1 MSKEIKIPDARLA
14 NVFNEEVVKEIV
26 KPTAS
31 TDNQNSEIDTVDKK
45 TFILTKKVNNEYDR
59 IRKQEDNLAKFG
71 ELTLKPN
78 AEAVQEIVDKQKE
91 YFEFARQSKVFL
103 HEGFNK
109 KVPFFPR
116 NLIMMGAKTGSG
128 KTTIVS
134 NICYHTVLQGGRV
147 LVITNEEV
155 PGDFYSRIACLF
167 KGWAYRNHDDMTP
180 EQADTITDMIT
191 VLSQRISV
199 VDDNY
204 GGLDG
209 VTTSP
214 EGLRTLLDRVISKAD
229 GEFDC
234 VLIDYYQGFFRSLQ
248 DKSMNRY
255 DVQENVSELLYN
267 YKDRIPCPLVI
278 LSQLKELTDEKTP
291 FKERIEGRKV
301 ILNKATCAIEVIAE
315 PENMRTSFSIKKARY
330 AGTLGE
336 TVYSGFDKGKY
347 IPYTKEFAMKQ
358 LMKQEQKDRAKVMGK
373 VFEGKEK

>member
-1 MSKEIKIPDARLA
+1 MSEEIKVPDARLA
-14 NVFNEEVVKEIV
+14 AVFDTAVVQDTTKEPPIV
-26 KPTAS
+26 EK
-31 TDNQNSEIDTVDKK
+31 DQVDTVDKK
-45 TFILTKKVNNEYDR
+45 TYILTKKVNNEYER
-59 IRKQEDNLAKFG
+59 IKKQEANLSNFDNL
-71 ELTLKPN
+71 TLSPDEEEVKN
-78 AEAVQEIVDKQKE
+78 IVKRQKE
-91 YFEFARQSKVFL
+91 YFEFARQSRVFL

-134 NICYHTVLQGGRV
+134 NVCYHTVLQGGRV
-147 LVITNEEV
+147 LVVTNEEV

-180 EQADTITDMIT
+180 QQADTITDMIA

-204 GGLDG
+204 SGLDG

-214 EGLRTLLDRVISKAD
+214 EGLKKLLDRVISKAD

-255 DVQENVSELLYN
+255 DVQEQVSELLYN
-267 YKDRIPCPLVI
+267 YKDRIPCPIVI

-301 ILNKATCAIEVIAE
+301 IVNKATCAIEVIAD
-315 PENMRTSFSIKKARY
+315 PENMRTSFTIKKARY

-336 TVYSGFDKGKY
+336 VIYSGFDKGQY
-347 IPYTKEFAMKQ
+347 VPYTKEFAMKQ
-358 LMKQEQKDRAKVMGK
+358 LMRQEQKDRASLMGE
-373 VFEGKEK
+373 VFDEGKDK